1 MASTTPDRSH
11 KLVMGL
17 GIVAILLF
25 SANLITAIVHH
36 FWPDQES
43 RVLHFTSESWADTD
57 ATAEVYTIGRSNGH
71 HKFVIRHRHAA
82 PEEELDLNVET
93 DLDQEI
99 AELERRIEIEANVWS
114 NELALKLEKN
124 EWHETMQSA
133 KEALQEAERSLAR
146 EKAVREDA
154 GSSRDGRNR

>member
-1 MASTTPDRSH
+1 MASTTADRSH

-82 PEEELDLNVET
+82 PEVELDLNVET

-99 AELERRIEIEANVWS
+99 AELERRIEIEAMCGVMNWRLNS
-114 NELALKLEKN
+114 KKTSGMRPCNLPKKHCKKPNEA
-124 EWHETMQSA
+124 
-133 KEALQEAERSLAR
+133 
-146 EKAVREDA
+146 
-154 GSSRDGRNR
+154 

>member
-36 FWPDQES
+36 LWPEQES
-43 RVLHFTSESWADTD
+43 RVLHFTSESWGATD
-57 ATAEVYTIGRSNGH
+57 ATAEVYTIGRANGLQ
-71 HKFVIRHRHAA
+71 KFVIRHRHAA
-82 PEEELDLNVET
+82 PEIVLSVET

-99 AELERRIEIEANVWS
+99 AELERRIEIEASVWS

-133 KEALQEAERSLAR
+133 KETLQEAERSLAR
-146 EKAVREDA
+146 EKAVREVEV
-154 GSSRDGRNR
+154 SSRDGRNR